1 MCGFLCTVALPAGVS
16 DFTPI
21 VPRVQRGEAELE
33 WLSQSPS
40 NRAMQPFHQYLM
52 RWSHADVTAT
62 AYAVAYAG
70 SDRWEHAFI
79 VAQLR
84 AVADRWQKGLHL
96 EIRHMQQRMPRV

>member
-1 MCGFLCTVALPAGVS
+1 MCGFLCTVALPTGVS

-21 VPRVQRGEAELE
+21 VPRVQNREAGHQWMSL
-33 WLSQSPS
+33 SPS
-40 NRAMQPFHQYLM
+40 NSAMQPLNEYLM
-52 RWSHADVTAT
+52 RWSQADVTAT

-70 SDRWEHAFI
+70 SDRWEHAFL

-84 AVADRWQKGLHL
+84 AVAERWNKGLHL